1 MRCARCGS
9 VAIGRAGARWCAC
22 GWSEDSYVALAGAA
36 VEEPSARRRIDLHAR
51 IGTRWS
57 ANELAYLYRHRDR
70 LSCAA
75 LAAHLGRS
83 PHAVEQ
89 KLSKAGLRKR
99 RHGAP
104 RAETKRARW
113 SEEELAHVMFGSLI
127 SHRTRDAQRMK
138 LRRAGEGG
146 FRSCDGLMSSADVAR
161 AYLCPVSRVHR
172 LRQRGRLVAVWR
184 FGTWRFDPAE
194 VERER
199 HALEMPKQTWK
210 DGTPDLGDYHRRR
223 YVVVHRS

>member
-9 VAIGRAGARWCAC
+9 VAIGATGARWCAC
-22 GWSEDSYVALAGAA
+22 GWSEDALTPAAGAA
-36 VEEPSARRRIDLHAR
+36 VEVPIARRRTDLHAR
-51 IGTRWS
+51 IGRRWT

-89 KLSKAGLRKR
+89 KLHKAGLRKR
-99 RHGAP
+99 RHSAA
-104 RAETKRARW
+104 RAEPKRARW
-113 SEEELAHVMFGSLI
+113 SEEELAHVMSGSLI
-127 SHRTRDAQRMK
+127 SHRTREAQRKK
-138 LRRAGEGG
+138 LHRAGEGSL
-146 FRSCDGLMSSADVAR
+146 RACDGLMSSADVAR

-184 FGTWRFDPAE
+184 FNTWRFDPAE
-194 VERER
+194 VESER
-199 HALEMPKQTWK
+199 HALEMPKRTWK
-210 DGTPDLGDYHRRR
+210 HGTPDLGDYHRRR
-223 YVVVHRS
+223 YVVHGS